1 MSQPDPPS
9 SRGSSQPAAARRKR
23 APRRPA
29 PLRWN
34 ALLDRLLTTD
44 RRQRQ
49 RLGMAGLA
57 SLLMICCMLAMH
69 IVAAAGLAD
78 TALVNAWTAMC
89 TLGLVVVYAL
99 IRSGYSLRFADPS
112 LTRAQIL
119 YAIGCNAV
127 AYVIAGPARGIA
139 LPILAVVMMFGMFGL
154 TPRQMI
160 GVMIYALIM
169 FGLAGGMVEWRSE
182 PGHSQALS
190 LAYAVMIV
198 VVLLSSTFLTRR
210 VQATRDH
217 LRRQRYELAQAVEQ
231 VRKLATH
238 DDLTG
243 LPNRRYLL
251 ELMQL
256 EVLRAQRSGLPLLL
270 AQLDID
276 HFKTVNDTCG
286 HATGDLALQA
296 FARTVRASVRSCDV
310 LARWGGEE
318 FMLLLCNTPPIP
330 ARELLER
337 VRQAVAAQRM
347 ARPGQPPLQ
356 LTVSIGVACLRPGE
370 ALEDL
375 LERGDRALYAAKAA
389 GRDQVMWAE

>member
-1 MSQPDPPS
+1 MDQADLP
-9 SRGSSQPAAARRKR
+9 
-23 APRRPA
+23 APRIRRRA
-29 PLRWN
+29 SAGRRLRNW
-34 ALLDRLLTTD
+34 LLTSD

-49 RLGMAGLA
+49 RLAMAGLA

-78 TALVNAWTAMC
+78 AQLVNAWTVMC
-89 TLGLVVVYAL
+89 VAGLVVVYAL
-99 IRSGYSLRFADPS
+99 IRSGYSLRFKDPS

-119 YAIGCNAV
+119 YAIACNAV

-160 GVMIYALIM
+160 GVMVYALVA
-169 FGLAGGMVEWRSE
+169 FGVAGGVVEWRSE

-210 VQATRDH
+210 VQSTREH

-231 VRKLATH
+231 IRQLATH

-243 LPNRRYLL
+243 LPNRRYML
-251 ELMQL
+251 EMMHL
-256 EVLRAQRSGLPLLL
+256 EVLRARRSGLPLLL
-270 AQLDID
+270 AQLDVD
-276 HFKTVNDTCG
+276 HFKSVNDTYG
-286 HATGDLALQA
+286 HAAGDLALQA
-296 FARTVRASVRSCDV
+296 FARTVRESVRACDV

-318 FMLLLCNTPPIP
+318 FVLLLCNTPPVP

-337 VRQAVAAQRM
+337 VRQAVATQHL
-347 ARPGQPPLQ
+347 ARPGQPPVQ
-356 LTVSIGVACLRPGE
+356 LTVSIGVACLRTGESLKE
-370 ALEDL
+370 ALE
-375 LERGDRALYAAKAA
+375 RADRALYSAKAA
-389 GRDQVMWAE
+389 GRDRVVWAD